1 MAFQSTLP
9 GWGATGYVLKH
20 RKSKQFQSTLPGWG
34 ATRRTGRCHHVGS
47 DFNPRSPDGERPSQ
61 PGISS
66 KPERFQSTLPGWG
79 ATIQAF
85 ALIPPYGEFQSTLPG
100 WGATSTL
107 SSFVTCTS
115 DFNPRSPDGERPTAP
130 TVHSMTYLFQS
141 TLPGWGATLYHAA
154 SRTTVLFQSTL
165 PGWGATRDTPKSG
178 RLPYNFNPRS
188 PDGERHDFRHRHPQV
203 KKFQSTLP
211 GWGATLGGIVAGGE
225 YLDFNPRSPDGE
237 RLWYAQSADC

>member
-1 MAFQSTLP
+1 M
-9 GWGATGYVLKH
+9 
-20 RKSKQFQSTLPGWG
+20 
-34 ATRRTGRCHHVGS
+34 GS
-47 DFNPRSPDGERPSQ
+47 DWQHAHWCQAVGV
-61 PGISS
+61 
-66 KPERFQSTLPGWG
+66 FQSTLPGWG